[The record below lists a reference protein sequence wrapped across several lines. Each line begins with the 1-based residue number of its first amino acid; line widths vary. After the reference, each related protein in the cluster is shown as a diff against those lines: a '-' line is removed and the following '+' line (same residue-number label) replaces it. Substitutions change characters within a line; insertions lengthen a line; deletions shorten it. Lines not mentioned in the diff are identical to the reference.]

1 MGFIK
6 LEKKDEPLNEVY
18 QKVLEYNQK
27 HRGCIAWRI
36 RKHCEVINMHLNPD
50 EHVLFAFAGQKNYS
64 FTDIFSTCV
73 VALTN
78 KRLLI
83 GQKGLF
89 FGYYLTS
96 ITPDLYN
103 DLKVHQSLLW
113 GRVIIDT
120 VKEKVII
127 SNIDKHGLDDIETS
141 ITEYMI
147 KEKKKY
153 YSNENKN

>member
-64 FTDIFSTCV
+64 FTD
-73 VALTN
+73 
-78 KRLLI
+78 
-83 GQKGLF
+83 
-89 FGYYLTS
+89 YLTS

-103 DLKVHQSLLW
+103 DLKVHQGLLW

-120 VKEKVII
+120 IKEKVII

>member
-6 LEKKDEPLNEVY
+6 LEKKDEPHNQVY
-18 QKVLEYNQK
+18 QKVLEYNRK
-27 HRGCIAWRI
+27 YRGCIAWRI
-36 RKHCEVINMHLNPD
+36 KKHSEVINMHLNPN
-50 EHVLFAFAGQKNYS
+50 EHVWFALAAQKNYS

-83 GQKGLF
+83 GQKGLL

-103 DLKVHQSLLW
+103 DIKVHQGLFW

-120 VKEKVII
+120 VKEKVVI
-127 SNIDKHGLDDIETS
+127 SNIDKHGLDEIETS

-147 KEKKKY
+147 EEKKKY
-153 YSNENKN
+153 YSTEN

>member
-6 LEKKDEPLNEVY
+6 LEKKDEPHNEVY
-18 QKVLEYNQK
+18 QKVLEYNRK
-27 HRGCIAWRI
+27 YRGCIAWRI
-36 RKHCEVINMHLNPD
+36 KKHSEVINMHLNPN
-50 EHVLFAFAGQKNYS
+50 EHVLFAFAAQKNYS
-64 FTDIFSTCV
+64 FTYIFSTCV

-83 GQKGLF
+83 GQKGLL

-103 DLKVHQSLLW
+103 DIKVHQGLFW

-120 VKEKVII
+120 VKEKVVI
-127 SNIDKHGLDDIETS
+127 SNIDKHGLDEIETS

-147 KEKKKY
+147 EEKKKY
-153 YSNENKN
+153 YSTEN